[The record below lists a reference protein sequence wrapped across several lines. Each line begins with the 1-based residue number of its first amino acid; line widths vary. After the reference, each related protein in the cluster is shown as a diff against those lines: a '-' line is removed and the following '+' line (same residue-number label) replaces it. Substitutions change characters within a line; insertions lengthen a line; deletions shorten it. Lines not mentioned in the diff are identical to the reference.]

1 VSTVGLQELLRGRPG
16 PADGGTRP
24 PRRLRRLRPGWGD
37 AAERAGLR
45 WAVLVWVV
53 VLVALLVQDP
63 GRMTFDTKLGVDID
77 PVGFYERLWH
87 LWNPLEYLGSLQDQ
101 YIGYAFPMGAFY
113 LIAHLL
119 HVPVWITERLWMSL
133 LIALGFLGLVRLAE
147 ALGIGTRSTRLLA
160 GAAFALWPTFTILI
174 GSSSGGVLPGLI
186 APWAVLPLI
195 RPRSALAAAARSGLV
210 VACMGGINAVSTL
223 AVLVLPGMYLLT
235 RPGRRHW
242 ALIGWWVLAV
252 LLATAWWAG
261 PLLYQGRYGFNFL
274 PYIEQAGT
282 TTGTMSAAAALRGSG
297 NWVAYLNFGQ
307 PWLTA
312 GSVLTES
319 AWAIA
324 AGALAAAA
332 GLAGL
337 ARRDLPEALW
347 LRATLGLATLYALAG
362 YSGPLGG
369 PLSAQVQTLLNGALA
384 ALRNVYKIEPVLAA
398 VLALGI
404 AHVLARSAWPRPAA
418 RAVSCV
424 AAAAVL
430 AGLGLPYLNG
440 QALQPGSFT
449 AVPAYWQQAANWL
462 GAHNGTE
469 TTLVV
474 PADSHGIYTWGQPI
488 DEPLEPL
495 ASSPWVERSLVPF
508 SGGGASDLIN
518 GAEQA
523 IEAGTAAPGL
533 AGYLARAGIRYVLV
547 RNDLDP
553 AQLGYTPPQVVH
565 AALRASGFT
574 RVASFGPL
582 APAGP
587 VGQGTA
593 LQVEAIEPEYPPV
606 EIFQA
611 ADPADRP
618 GGPAAVLPAASTTL
632 VDGGPAA
639 LLQLTGQGLL
649 GVDQPTV
656 IAGQDTAADP
666 PAVRQLVTDGLRRAD
681 TAFGLPDDNTSYTY
695 TAAGTIPPDDPQGA
709 GGEPPRQLLPAGT
722 AGHQTVAVLAG
733 AASVTASSAGSWL
746 FEVPQGDPANAFDG
760 NPATAWTEASA
771 VSAVG
776 QWIQINFSRPRRL
789 SGSAAIALLDDLPQ
803 PVATRLV
810 VTTAAGRAVTNTRVT
825 AAAQPLAI
833 PPGSSGWL
841 RITIAAAR
849 GGTPG
854 GPGAGITDVA
864 IPGVRVTS
872 YLQPSQ
878 DPAGPDPSFS
888 FQRDTSEPLGL
899 PGDPPEA
906 DLNRTFST
914 PAAATFGVSAEVTAV
929 PGDALNALLDR
940 LGSAASAQL
949 RVSAS
954 STFADLPALRPQNLL
969 DGTGWIAA
977 GPSATVTLRWKGR
990 RTISEIQLT
999 TATVGI
1005 AAEPTRVLI
1014 TSPDGV
1020 RDVPVPSSGVVT
1032 FPPLVTDQLDV
1043 SFPGVMPTTAY
1054 NPLVGSAEQLP
1065 VGLGSLTVP
1074 ALASLSTGIPAASA
1088 SFHLACGQGPPL
1100 TVDGR
1105 SYPTSVSGTV
1115 GDLINLTPL
1124 PLHLCTAGA
1133 PLDLP
1138 AGRHWLSSPGTG
1150 VPLAVTNLSL
1160 TDAAAARPT
1169 AADAGA
1175 TRPTANDS
1183 DADAATTSRGLRIV
1197 SWGTENRTVT
1207 IGPGGVSYLEVH
1219 QTVNPGWTATL
1230 NGRQLA
1236 PVTLD
1241 GWQQAYVVPAGAGG
1255 TVALTF
1261 TPTTGY
1267 HWLLGASV
1275 LALCVLIAAAVW
1287 PSRRRRPRGAALD
1300 DRGFDDAVP
1309 FANAETS
1316 GAGSARLAGYW
1327 LAAAAAALVLA
1338 LAGGPVALAVPVVI
1352 LLGWWRRDWVPPLA
1366 FIAMCVAGAFVISGR
1381 SHGPQAGFG
1390 PFGWPAQAAA
1400 LVAVAAALTPA
1411 IPRPRRKQ
1419 LADGPAPAP
1428 AQADQVAGGTAAPG
1442 TADPGTADPGT
1453 ADPGT
1458 AFPRT
1463 AEDNAAEDAT

>member
-1 VSTVGLQELLRGRPG
+1 VSTLPLEELLAGRPSS
-16 PADGGTRP
+16 ADGGTRP
-24 PRRLRRLRPGWGD
+24 PRRARHRWGD

-45 WAVLVWVV
+45 WAALAWVV
-53 VLVALLVQDP
+53 VLALLLVQDP
-63 GRMTFDTKLGVDID
+63 GRMTFDTKLGLDID

-119 HVPVWITERLWMSL
+119 HVPVWVTERLWMSL
-133 LIALGFLGLVRLAE
+133 LIAVGFLGLVRLAE
-147 ALGIGTRSTRLLA
+147 ALGIGTGATRLLA
-160 GAAFALWPTFTILI
+160 GAVFALWPTFTILI
-174 GSSSGGVLPGLI
+174 GSSSGGVLPALI

-195 RPRSALAAAARSGLV
+195 RTGSARAAAARSGLV

-223 AVLVLPGMYLLT
+223 AVLVLPGMYVLT
-235 RPGRRHW
+235 RPGRRRW
-242 ALIGWWVLAV
+242 GLAGWWVVAV

-274 PYIEQAGT
+274 PYIEQAT
-282 TTGTMSAAAALRGSG
+282 TTTQTMSAAAVLRGSG

-312 GSVLTES
+312 GSVMTES
-319 AWAIA
+319 AWAVA
-324 AGALAAAA
+324 AVAVAAAA

-347 LRATLGLATLYALAG
+347 LRCTLGVAAVCALAG

-369 PLSAQVQTLLNGALA
+369 PLSQQVQTLLDGALA

-404 AHVLARSAWPRPAA
+404 AHVLARGVWPRPAA
-418 RAVSCV
+418 RAASCV
-424 AAAAVL
+424 AATAIL

-449 AVPAYWQQAANWL
+449 QVPAYWQQAANWL

-474 PADSHGIYTWGQPI
+474 PADSHGIYAWGQPI

-495 ASSPWVERSLVPF
+495 ASSPWAERSLVPF
-508 SGGGASDLIN
+508 SGGGVSDLLT

-523 IEAGTAAPGL
+523 IEAGTASPGL

-553 AQLGYTPPQVVH
+553 AQLGYAPPEVVH

-574 RVASFGPL
+574 RAASFGQP

-587 VGQGTA
+587 VGQGTS

-606 EIFQA
+606 EIFQP

-618 GGPAAVLPAASTTL
+618 GGPAVMLPAGSTTL

-649 GVDQPTV
+649 GTGNPAV

-666 PAVRQLVTDGLRRAD
+666 PAVRQVVTDGLRRAD
-681 TAFGLPDDNTSYTY
+681 TAFGLPDDNTSYAY
-695 TAAGTIPPDDPQGA
+695 TATGTIPPDDPQGA

-722 AGHQTVAVLAG
+722 AGHQTVAVLTG

-746 FEVPQGDPANAFDG
+746 WEVPQGDPANAFDG
-760 NPATAWTEASA
+760 KPATAWAEASP
-771 VSAVG
+771 VSAAG
-776 QWIQINFSRPRRL
+776 QWIQINFSSPQHLPGQATIR
-789 SGSAAIALLDDLPQ
+789 LLDDIPR

-810 VTTAAGRAVTNTRVT
+810 VTTAAGRAVTGTRVT
-825 AAAQPLAI
+825 AAAQLLRI
-833 PPGSSGWL
+833 PPGTSGWL
-841 RITIAAAR
+841 RITVAAAR

-854 GPGAGITDVA
+854 GPGAGITDVS

-872 YLQPSQ
+872 YLQPAQ
-878 DPAGPDPSFS
+878 EQAGPDPSFS
-888 FQRDTSEPLGL
+888 FQRDTSDTLGL
-899 PGDPPEA
+899 PGNPPEA
-906 DLNRTFST
+906 NLNRTFT
-914 PAAATFGVSAEVTAV
+914 TQAAARFQVSADVTAV
-929 PGDALNALLDR
+929 PAVALNALLDR
-940 LGSAASAQL
+940 LGSATSAQL
-949 RVSAS
+949 RVSAT
-954 STFADLPALRPQNLL
+954 STFASLPALRPQNLL

-977 GPSATVTLRWKGR
+977 GPSATVSLRWKGQ

-999 TATVGI
+999 QATVGI
-1005 AAEPTRVLI
+1005 AAEPTRVQI

-1020 RDVPVPSSGVVT
+1020 RDVPVPSSGILR
-1032 FPPLVTDQLDV
+1032 FPPLVTDQLDI

-1054 NPLVGSAEQLP
+1054 NPLVGSAQQLP

-1074 ALASLSTGIPAASA
+1074 ALASLSTGIPAATA
-1088 SFHLACGQGPPL
+1088 SFQLACGQGPPL

-1105 SYPTSVSGTV
+1105 IYPTSVSGTV
-1115 GDLINLTPL
+1115 RDLINLTPL
-1124 PLHLCTAGA
+1124 PLHLCTGGA
-1133 PLDLP
+1133 ALALP

-1150 VPLAVTNLSL
+1150 VPLAVTDLSL
-1160 TDAAAARPT
+1160 TDVAATRAAATGAAAA
-1169 AADAGA
+1169 
-1175 TRPTANDS
+1175 
-1183 DADAATTSRGLRIV
+1183 SRSLRIV
-1197 SWGTENRTVT
+1197 SWGTEDRTAT
-1207 IGPGGVSYLEVH
+1207 IGPGGLSYLEVH
-1219 QTVNPGWTATL
+1219 QTFNPGWTATL
-1230 NGRQLA
+1230 NGHRLA

-1255 TVALTF
+1255 AVVMTF
-1261 TPTTGY
+1261 IPVTGY
-1267 HWLLGASV
+1267 HWLLGGAA
-1275 LALCVLIAAAVW
+1275 LALCVLIAGALW
-1287 PSRRRRPRGAALD
+1287 PSRRGRVRAAAARRPRGAALGD
-1300 DRGFDDAVP
+1300 PRSSGGP
-1309 FANAETS
+1309 GSSGGT
-1316 GAGSARLAGYW
+1316 GAGAGPARLAGYW
-1327 LAAAAAALVLA
+1327 LAAAGAALALA
-1338 LAGGPVALAVPVVI
+1338 LAGGPVAIAVPAVI
-1352 LLGWWRRDWVPPLA
+1352 QLGWWRRQWVPWLA
-1366 FIAMCVAGAFVISGR
+1366 FTAMCVAGAFVIAGLNQ
-1381 SHGPQAGFG
+1381 GVQPGFG

-1400 LVAVAAALTPA
+1400 LIAVAAALAPA
-1411 IPRPRRKQ
+1411 VPQPRRR
-1419 LADGPAPAP
+1419 PP
-1428 AQADQVAGGTAAPG
+1428 AGGFA
-1442 TADPGTADPGT
+1442 
-1453 ADPGT
+1453 
-1458 AFPRT
+1458 T
-1463 AEDNAAEDAT
+1463 AEDDT